1 MNKNIFSLQKFST
14 LPVIGIIRGLTLE
27 ETLGILPYYIK
38 AGFTT
43 VEITMNTPHA
53 EQMIR
58 VIADQ
63 YEGLLNIGAGTVCT
77 DNELDLA
84 LAAGAQF
91 IVMPII
97 NESVIKSCVQQ
108 KIPVFPGAYTATE
121 IFQAWALGAT
131 MVKVFPAS
139 SLGPEYIK
147 DLRGPLNQIKLVPVG
162 GINIDNCLDYMKAGA
177 SGLGLGSQL
186 FDTQK
191 IRDKNWKDLSNTLE
205 LFANKMK
212 KYSENNNIH

>member
-1 MNKNIFSLQKFST
+1 MNKNIFSLQKFLN
-14 LPVIGIIRGLTLE
+14 LPVIGIIRGLSLE
-27 ETLGILPYYIK
+27 ETLGILPHYIK

-43 VEITMNTPHA
+43 VEITMNTANA

-58 VIADQ
+58 MIADQ
-63 YEGLLNIGAGTVCT
+63 YKGALNIGAGTVCT
-77 DNELDLA
+77 DKELDQA
-84 LAAGAQF
+84 LEAGAQF
-91 IVMPII
+91 IVMPIL
-97 NESVIKSCVQQ
+97 NESVIRSCVKE
-108 KIPVFPGAYTATE
+108 KIPVFPGAYTASE
-121 IFQAWALGAT
+121 IFQAWTLGAT

-177 SGLGLGSQL
+177 SGLGIGSQL
-186 FDTQK
+186 FDTKK
-191 IRDKNWKDLSNTLE
+191 IRDKNWKDLSNNLE

-212 KYSENNNIH
+212 EYTENNNIQ

>member
-1 MNKNIFSLQKFST
+1 MNKNIFSLQKFLT

-43 VEITMNTPHA
+43 VEITMNTPNA

-63 YEGLLNIGAGTVCT
+63 YKGVLNIGAGTVCT
-77 DNELDLA
+77 DKELDLA
-84 LAAGAQF
+84 LEAGAQF

-97 NESVIKSCVQQ
+97 NESVIKSCVQE
-108 KIPVFPGAYTATE
+108 KIPLFPGAYTATE

-147 DLRGPLNQIKLVPVG
+147 DLRGPLNHIKLVPVG
-162 GINIDNCLDYMKAGA
+162 GVNFDNCLDYMKAGA
-177 SGLGLGSQL
+177 SGLGIGSQL

-191 IRDKNWKDLSNTLE
+191 IRDKNWKELSNTLE
-205 LFANKMK
+205 LFANKIK
-212 KYSENNNIH
+212 GFAAT

>member
-1 MNKNIFSLQKFST
+1 MNKHIFSLQNFLT

-27 ETLGILPYYIK
+27 ETLGILPYYVK

-43 VEITMNTPHA
+43 VEITMNTPNA

-58 VIADQ
+58 EIVNQ
-63 YEGLLNIGAGTVCT
+63 YEGVLNIGAGTVCT
-77 DNELDLA
+77 DKELDLA
-84 LAAGAQF
+84 IEAGAQF

-97 NESVIKSCVQQ
+97 NESVIKSCIKE

-121 IFQAWALGAT
+121 IFQAWSLGAE

-162 GINIDNCLDYMKAGA
+162 GVNIDNC
-177 SGLGLGSQL
+177 SQ
-186 FDTQK
+186 QK
-191 IRDKNWKDLSNTLE
+191 QNLHN
-205 LFANKMK
+205 
-212 KYSENNNIH
+212 

>member
-1 MNKNIFSLQKFST
+1 VNKHIFSLQNFLT

-27 ETLGILPYYIK
+27 ETLGILPYYVK

-43 VEITMNTPHA
+43 VEITMNTPNA

-58 VIADQ
+58 EIVNQ
-63 YEGLLNIGAGTVCT
+63 YEGVLNIGAGTVCT
-77 DNELDLA
+77 DKELDLA
-84 LAAGAQF
+84 IEAGAQF

-97 NESVIKSCVQQ
+97 NESVIKSCIKE

-121 IFQAWALGAT
+121 IFQAWSLGAE

-162 GINIDNCLDYMKAGA
+162 GVNIDNCLDYMKAGA
-177 SGLGLGSQL
+177 SGLGMGSQL
-186 FDTQK
+186 FDTKK
-191 IRDKNWKDLSNTLE
+191 IREKNWKELSNTLE

-212 KYSENNNIH
+212 GFTEQVSLQ

>member
-1 MNKNIFSLQKFST
+1 VNKNIFSLQKFLT

-43 VEITMNTPHA
+43 VEITMNTPNA
-53 EQMIR
+53 QQMIR
-58 VIADQ
+58 VIANQ
-63 YEGLLNIGAGTVCT
+63 YDGVLNIGAGTVCT
-77 DNELDLA
+77 DKELDLA
-84 LAAGAQF
+84 LEAGAQF

-97 NESVIKSCVQQ
+97 NESVIKSCVLE
-108 KIPVFPGAYTATE
+108 KIPVFPGAYTASE

-147 DLRGPLNQIKLVPVG
+147 DLRGPLNQIKLIPVG
-162 GINIDNCLDYMKAGA
+162 GVNIDNCLDYMKAGA

-205 LFANKMK
+205 LFANNMK
-212 KYSENNNIH
+212 GFAEKRMIQ